1 MLTKLSNP
9 GNAVLEVGCGAG
21 YLAIELAKRG
31 RTVTGIDV
39 SDRILKVARAHTVN
53 GIEFLRVD
61 GVELPFPTDSF
72 HLVYSIEVFEHLHPD
87 DALKHLREARRI
99 LRPGG
104 KLWALT
110 PNRTFKISAGARF
123 GIDAT
128 HGEDIHL
135 KEWTYEELVYLL
147 KEGGF
152 RRIRSPWRDQRR
164 HSIPMMPAGV
174 CIGLERL
181 TRANRSL
188 AERFGVHE
196 CSLVAH

>member
-21 YLAIELAKRG
+21 YLAIELAKRV

-135 KEWTYEELVYLL
+135 KEWTYEEL
-147 KEGGF
+147 
-152 RRIRSPWRDQRR
+152 
-164 HSIPMMPAGV
+164 SI
-174 CIGLERL
+174 
-181 TRANRSL
+181 
-188 AERFGVHE
+188 F
-196 CSLVAH
+196 